1 VQAVF
6 KFTCGHLV
14 LDGWLCGGREE
25 QREKITSSDDP
36 RGWWWRSAAWLARR
50 SPATS
55 RGRDLE
61 KVEAKSGFEG
71 DGRLLLIPTY
81 TIQQIMAKKRKG
93 SARDVEEPKGPNMD
107 VGESRKRIR
116 TYEDVADSDDEFHLN
131 NDKVL
136 LEERPD
142 VKRRRKQQED
152 EEFLEQ
158 SDEEVLDA
166 PDSDDEEFESA
177 EEGQDAV
184 SQSGDEGAQD
194 EEEDD
199 EVWGTSKEALYGA
212 DAIETEEQALEEEAE
227 ALRLQK
233 KQLQAMSAAD
243 YGFDESEWQADA
255 EAEKAKDMA
264 TAERLKLLKS
274 RYPEFEPLSK
284 ELLELREVHTQ
295 LLEAAKEATATALP
309 YVPNAV
315 TKLRAASAY
324 IGTLT
329 MYFALLT
336 STASFGGD
344 KVAALSPNQLRD
356 HPVMESLVQCRDLW
370 LRVSLL
376 PEDPSPAEIQ
386 EAFASDDEDMDESIE
401 ELETIAKPNR
411 KQRKA
416 LARAQ
421 AAGGEAAQ
429 KRKAERL
436 QRAEAGFADL
446 DALVGATSTKRT
458 KKLPRAQDDD
468 SDLGEEAPLTAAE
481 AAEKAKRKKSLRFYT
496 SQIAQKA
503 NKRGAAGRDAGG
515 DEDVPHRE
523 RLRDR
528 QARLNAEAEKRGRK
542 PGGDGENADLGGNS
556 DDEDADQARHI
567 RETADDDVNG
577 YYDMVASKTA
587 RKKSDKAAYAE
598 AQKQA
603 ALLGGEVVQQ
613 ETVGEDGKRQISY
626 LIEKNKGLTPHRKKE
641 NRNPR
646 VKKRLKYEDK
656 KKKLASMK
664 PIYKGGEGRGGYGGE
679 MTGIKK
685 GLVKSTK
692 L

>member
-1 VQAVF
+1 
-6 KFTCGHLV
+6 
-14 LDGWLCGGREE
+14 
-25 QREKITSSDDP
+25 
-36 RGWWWRSAAWLARR
+36 
-50 SPATS
+50 
-55 RGRDLE
+55 
-61 KVEAKSGFEG
+61 
-71 DGRLLLIPTY
+71 
-81 TIQQIMAKKRKG
+81 MAKKRKG
-93 SARDVEEPKGPNMD
+93 GSARDTEEPKGPNMD

-158 SDEEVLDA
+158 SDEEVLGR
-166 PDSDDEEFESA
+166 SDTEDEDVFESA
-177 EEGQDAV
+177 EEGLDAA
-184 SQSGDEGAQD
+184 SQSGDEGAQEEDED
-194 EEEDD
+194 EEA
-199 EVWGTSKEALYGA
+199 WGTTKEALYGA

-243 YGFDESEWQADA
+243 YGFDESEWQAGA
-255 EAEKAKDMA
+255 EEDKAKEMATVTEILPQLEIAKDMPA
-264 TAERLKLLKS
+264 AERLKLLKS

-284 ELLELREVHTQ
+284 ELLELREVHSQ
-295 LLEAAKEATATALP
+295 LLNAAKEATATALP

-324 IGTLT
+324 IGSLT

-336 STASFGGD
+336 STASIGGD

-356 HPVMESLVQCRDLW
+356 HPVMESLMQCRDLW
-370 LRVSLL
+370 QRVQAL
-376 PEDPSPAEIQ
+376 PEDPSPAEIE
-386 EAFASDDEDMDESIE
+386 EAFADEDEESE
-401 ELETIAKPNR
+401 ESSGELETIAKPNR

-416 LARAQ
+416 ILRAQ
-421 AAGGEAAQ
+421 SAGGEAAQ

-436 QRAEAGFADL
+436 QRAEAGLADL
-446 DALVGATSTKRT
+446 DALLGAANTKR
-458 KKLPRAQDDD
+458 KPKSVIRAQDDD

-542 PGGDGENADLGGNS
+542 PGGDGENADLDGNS
-556 DDEDADQARHI
+556 DDEDAAQARHI

-577 YYDMVASKTA
+577 YYDMVASKTQ

-603 ALLGGEVVQQ
+603 ALLGGEVVQA
-613 ETVGEDGKRQISY
+613 ETVGEDGKRKISY

-641 NRNPR
+641 NRNSR
-646 VKKRLKYEDK
+646 VKKRKKYDDK

-664 PIYKGGEGRGGYGGE
+664 PVYKGGEGRGGYGGE
-679 MTGIKK
+679 LTGIKK

>member
-1 VQAVF
+1 
-6 KFTCGHLV
+6 
-14 LDGWLCGGREE
+14 
-25 QREKITSSDDP
+25 
-36 RGWWWRSAAWLARR
+36 
-50 SPATS
+50 
-55 RGRDLE
+55 
-61 KVEAKSGFEG
+61 
-71 DGRLLLIPTY
+71 
-81 TIQQIMAKKRKG
+81 MAKKRKG
-93 SARDVEEPKGPNMD
+93 GSARDTEEPKGPNMD

-116 TYEDVADSDDEFHLN
+116 TYEDVAGSDDEFHLN

-158 SDEEVLDA
+158 SDEEVLGR
-166 PDSDDEEFESA
+166 SDTEDEDEFESA
-177 EEGQDAV
+177 EDGLDAA
-184 SQSGDEGAQD
+184 SQSGDEGAQEED
-194 EEEDD
+194 EED
-199 EVWGTSKEALYGA
+199 EEAWGTTKEALYGA

-243 YGFDESEWQADA
+243 YGFDESEWQAGA
-255 EAEKAKDMA
+255 EEDKAKEMATVTEILPQLEIAKDMPA
-264 TAERLKLLKS
+264 AERLKLLKS

-284 ELLELREVHTQ
+284 ELLELREVHSQ

-324 IGTLT
+324 IGSLT

-336 STASFGGD
+336 STASIGGD

-356 HPVMESLVQCRDLW
+356 HPVMESLMQCRDLW
-370 LRVSLL
+370 QRVQAL
-376 PEDPSPAEIQ
+376 PEDPSPAEIE
-386 EAFASDDEDMDESIE
+386 EAFANEDEESE
-401 ELETIAKPNR
+401 ESAGELETIAKPNR

-416 LARAQ
+416 IARAQ
-421 AAGGEAAQ
+421 SAGGEAAQ

-436 QRAEAGFADL
+436 QRAEAGLADL
-446 DALVGATSTKRT
+446 DALLGAANNKR
-458 KKLPRAQDDD
+458 KPKSVIRAQDDD

-528 QARLNAEAEKRGRK
+528 QARLNAEAEKRGRR

-556 DDEDADQARHI
+556 DDEDAAQARHI

-577 YYDMVASKTA
+577 YYDMVASKTQ
-587 RKKSDKAAYAE
+587 RKKSDKAAFAE

-603 ALLGGEVVQQ
+603 ALQGGEVVQA
-613 ETVGEDGKRQISY
+613 ETVGEDGKRKISY

-641 NRNPR
+641 NRNSR
-646 VKKRLKYEDK
+646 VKKRKKYDDK

-664 PIYKGGEGRGGYGGE
+664 PVYKGGEGRGGYGGE
-679 MTGIKK
+679 LTGIKK

>member
-1 VQAVF
+1 
-6 KFTCGHLV
+6 
-14 LDGWLCGGREE
+14 
-25 QREKITSSDDP
+25 
-36 RGWWWRSAAWLARR
+36 
-50 SPATS
+50 
-55 RGRDLE
+55 
-61 KVEAKSGFEG
+61 
-71 DGRLLLIPTY
+71 
-81 TIQQIMAKKRKG
+81 MAKKRKG
-93 SARDVEEPKGPNMD
+93 GSARDTEEPKGPNMD

-158 SDEEVLDA
+158 SDEEVLGR
-166 PDSDDEEFESA
+166 SDTEDEDEFESA
-177 EEGQDAV
+177 EEGLDAA
-184 SQSGDEGAQD
+184 SQSGDEGAQEEDED
-194 EEEDD
+194 EEA
-199 EVWGTSKEALYGA
+199 WGTTKEALYGA

-243 YGFDESEWQADA
+243 YGFDESEWQAGA
-255 EAEKAKDMA
+255 EEDKAKEMATVTEILPQLEIAKDMPA
-264 TAERLKLLKS
+264 AERLKLLKS

-284 ELLELREVHTQ
+284 ELLELRGVHSQ
-295 LLEAAKEATATALP
+295 LLDAANEATATALP

-324 IGTLT
+324 IGSLT

-336 STASFGGD
+336 STASIGGD

-356 HPVMESLVQCRDLW
+356 HPVMESLMQCRDLW
-370 LRVSLL
+370 QRVQAL
-376 PEDPSPAEIQ
+376 PEDPSPAEIE
-386 EAFASDDEDMDESIE
+386 EAFADEDEESE
-401 ELETIAKPNR
+401 ESSGELETIAKPNR

-416 LARAQ
+416 ILRAQ
-421 AAGGEAAQ
+421 SAGGEAAQ

-436 QRAEAGFADL
+436 QRAEAGLADL
-446 DALVGATSTKRT
+446 DALLGAANTKR
-458 KKLPRAQDDD
+458 KPKSVIRAQDDD

-542 PGGDGENADLGGNS
+542 PGGDGENADLDGNS
-556 DDEDADQARHI
+556 DDEDAAQARHI

-577 YYDMVASKTA
+577 YYDMVASKTQ

-603 ALLGGEVVQQ
+603 ALLGGEVVQA
-613 ETVGEDGKRQISY
+613 ETVGEDGKRKISY

-641 NRNPR
+641 NRNSR
-646 VKKRLKYEDK
+646 VKKRKKYDDK

-664 PIYKGGEGRGGYGGE
+664 PVYKGGEGRGGYGGE
-679 MTGIKK
+679 LTGIKK

>member
-1 VQAVF
+1 LG
-6 KFTCGHLV
+6 KS
-14 LDGWLCGGREE
+14 
-25 QREKITSSDDP
+25 REKV
-36 RGWWWRSAAWLARR
+36 RRR
-50 SPATS
+50 SRS
-55 RGRDLE
+55 EGR
-61 KVEAKSGFEG
+61 
-71 DGRLLLIPTY
+71 RLPNHTTLHTN
-81 TIQQIMAKKRKG
+81 MAKKRKG
-93 SARDVEEPKGPNMD
+93 GVARDTEEPKGPNMD

-116 TYEDVADSDDEFHLN
+116 TYEDVAGSDDEFHLN

-158 SDEEVLDA
+158 SDEEVLGR
-166 PDSDDEEFESA
+166 SDTEDEDEFESA
-177 EEGQDAV
+177 EDGLDAA
-184 SQSGDEGAQD
+184 SQSGDEGAQEEDED
-194 EEEDD
+194 EEA
-199 EVWGTSKEALYGA
+199 WGTTKEALYGA

-243 YGFDESEWQADA
+243 YGFDESEWQAGA
-255 EAEKAKDMA
+255 EEDKAKEMATVTEILPQLEIAKDMPA
-264 TAERLKLLKS
+264 AERLKLLKS

-284 ELLELREVHTQ
+284 ELLELREVHSH

-324 IGTLT
+324 IGSLT

-336 STASFGGD
+336 STASIGGD

-356 HPVMESLVQCRDLW
+356 HPVMESLMQCRDLW
-370 LRVSLL
+370 QRVQAL
-376 PEDPSPAEIQ
+376 PEDPSPAEIE
-386 EAFASDDEDMDESIE
+386 EAFANEDEESE
-401 ELETIAKPNR
+401 ESAGELETIAKPNR

-416 LARAQ
+416 IARAQ
-421 AAGGEAAQ
+421 SAGGEAAQ

-436 QRAEAGFADL
+436 QRAEAGLADL
-446 DALVGATSTKRT
+446 DALLGAANTKR
-458 KKLPRAQDDD
+458 KPKSVIRAQDDD

-528 QARLNAEAEKRGRK
+528 QARLNAEAEKRGRR
-542 PGGDGENADLGGNS
+542 PGGDGENADLDGHS
-556 DDEDADQARHI
+556 DDEDAAQARHI

-577 YYDMVASKTA
+577 YYDMVASKTQ

-603 ALLGGEVVQQ
+603 ALLGGEVVQA
-613 ETVGEDGKRQISY
+613 ETVGEDGKRKISY

-641 NRNPR
+641 NRNSR
-646 VKKRLKYEDK
+646 VKKRKKYDDK

-664 PIYKGGEGRGGYGGE
+664 PVYKGGEGRGGYGGE
-679 MTGIKK
+679 LTGIKK

>member
-1 VQAVF
+1 
-6 KFTCGHLV
+6 
-14 LDGWLCGGREE
+14 
-25 QREKITSSDDP
+25 
-36 RGWWWRSAAWLARR
+36 
-50 SPATS
+50 
-55 RGRDLE
+55 
-61 KVEAKSGFEG
+61 
-71 DGRLLLIPTY
+71 
-81 TIQQIMAKKRKG
+81 MAKKRKG
-93 SARDVEEPKGPNMD
+93 GSARDTEEPKGPNMD

-116 TYEDVADSDDEFHLN
+116 TYEDVAGSDDEFHLN

-158 SDEEVLDA
+158 SDEEVLGR
-166 PDSDDEEFESA
+166 SDTEDEDEFESA
-177 EEGQDAV
+177 EDGLDAA
-184 SQSGDEGAQD
+184 SQSGDEGAQEEDED
-194 EEEDD
+194 EEA
-199 EVWGTSKEALYGA
+199 WGTTKEALYGA

-233 KQLQAMSAAD
+233 KQLQVMSAAD
-243 YGFDESEWQADA
+243 YGFDESEWQAGA
-255 EAEKAKDMA
+255 EEDKAKEMATVTEILPQLEIAKDMPA
-264 TAERLKLLKS
+264 AERLKLLKS

-284 ELLELREVHTQ
+284 ELLELREVHSQ
-295 LLEAAKEATATALP
+295 LLDAAKEATATALP

-324 IGTLT
+324 IGSLT

-336 STASFGGD
+336 STASIGGD

-356 HPVMESLVQCRDLW
+356 HPVMESLMQCRDLW
-370 LRVSLL
+370 QRVQVL
-376 PEDPSPAEIQ
+376 PEDPSPAKIE
-386 EAFASDDEDMDESIE
+386 EAFANEDEESE
-401 ELETIAKPNR
+401 ESAGELETIAKPNR

-416 LARAQ
+416 IARAQ
-421 AAGGEAAQ
+421 SAGGEAAQ

-436 QRAEAGFADL
+436 QRAEAGLADL
-446 DALVGATSTKRT
+446 DALLGAANTKR
-458 KKLPRAQDDD
+458 KPKSVIRAQDDD

-528 QARLNAEAEKRGRK
+528 QARLNAEAEKRGRR

-556 DDEDADQARHI
+556 DDEDAAQARHI

-577 YYDMVASKTA
+577 YYDMVASKTQ

-603 ALLGGEVVQQ
+603 ALQGGEVVQA
-613 ETVGEDGKRQISY
+613 ETVGEDGKRKISY

-641 NRNPR
+641 NRNSR
-646 VKKRLKYEDK
+646 VKKRKKYDDK

-664 PIYKGGEGRGGYGGE
+664 PVYKGGEGRGGYGGE
-679 MTGIKK
+679 LTGIKK

>member
-1 VQAVF
+1 
-6 KFTCGHLV
+6 
-14 LDGWLCGGREE
+14 
-25 QREKITSSDDP
+25 
-36 RGWWWRSAAWLARR
+36 
-50 SPATS
+50 
-55 RGRDLE
+55 
-61 KVEAKSGFEG
+61 
-71 DGRLLLIPTY
+71 
-81 TIQQIMAKKRKG
+81 MAKKRKG
-93 SARDVEEPKGPNMD
+93 GSARDTEEPKGPNMD

-158 SDEEVLDA
+158 SDEEVLGR
-166 PDSDDEEFESA
+166 SDTEDEDEFESA
-177 EEGQDAV
+177 EEGLDAA
-184 SQSGDEGAQD
+184 SQSGDEGAQEEDED
-194 EEEDD
+194 EEA
-199 EVWGTSKEALYGA
+199 WGTTKEALYGA

-243 YGFDESEWQADA
+243 YGFDESEWQAGA
-255 EAEKAKDMA
+255 EEDKAKEMATVTEILPQLEIAKDMPA
-264 TAERLKLLKS
+264 AERLKLLKS

-284 ELLELREVHTQ
+284 ELLELREVHSQ
-295 LLEAAKEATATALP
+295 LLNAAKEATATALP
-309 YVPNAV
+309 YVPNVV

-324 IGTLT
+324 IGSLT

-336 STASFGGD
+336 STASIGGD

-356 HPVMESLVQCRDLW
+356 HPVMESLMQCRDLW
-370 LRVSLL
+370 QRVQAL
-376 PEDPSPAEIQ
+376 PEDPSPAEIE
-386 EAFASDDEDMDESIE
+386 EAFADEDEESE
-401 ELETIAKPNR
+401 ESSGELETIAKPNR

-416 LARAQ
+416 ILRAQ
-421 AAGGEAAQ
+421 SAGGEAAQ

-436 QRAEAGFADL
+436 QRAEAGLADL
-446 DALVGATSTKRT
+446 DALLGAANTKR
-458 KKLPRAQDDD
+458 KPKSVIRAQDDD

-542 PGGDGENADLGGNS
+542 PGGDGENADLDGNS
-556 DDEDADQARHI
+556 DDEDAAQARHI

-577 YYDMVASKTA
+577 YYDMVASKTQ

-603 ALLGGEVVQQ
+603 ALLGGEVVQA
-613 ETVGEDGKRQISY
+613 ETVGEDGKRKISY

-641 NRNPR
+641 NRNSR
-646 VKKRLKYEDK
+646 VKKRKKYDDK

-664 PIYKGGEGRGGYGGE
+664 PVYKGGEGRGGYGGE
-679 MTGIKK
+679 LTGIKK

>member
-1 VQAVF
+1 
-6 KFTCGHLV
+6 
-14 LDGWLCGGREE
+14 
-25 QREKITSSDDP
+25 
-36 RGWWWRSAAWLARR
+36 
-50 SPATS
+50 
-55 RGRDLE
+55 
-61 KVEAKSGFEG
+61 
-71 DGRLLLIPTY
+71 
-81 TIQQIMAKKRKG
+81 MAKKRKG
-93 SARDVEEPKGPNMD
+93 GAARDMEEPKGPNMD

-116 TYEDVADSDDEFHLN
+116 TYEDVAGSDDEFHLN

-158 SDEEVLDA
+158 SDEEVLGR
-166 PDSDDEEFESA
+166 SDTEDEDEFESA
-177 EEGQDAV
+177 EDGLDAA
-184 SQSGDEGAQD
+184 SQSGDEGAQEEDED
-194 EEEDD
+194 EEA
-199 EVWGTSKEALYGA
+199 WGTTKEALYGA

-243 YGFDESEWQADA
+243 YGFDESEWQAGA
-255 EAEKAKDMA
+255 EEDKAKEMATVTEILPQLEIAKDMPA
-264 TAERLKLLKS
+264 AERLKLLKS

-284 ELLELREVHTQ
+284 ELLELREVHSH

-324 IGTLT
+324 IGSLT

-336 STASFGGD
+336 STASIGGD

-356 HPVMESLVQCRDLW
+356 HPVMESLMQCRDLW
-370 LRVSLL
+370 QRVQAL
-376 PEDPSPAEIQ
+376 PEDPSPAEIE
-386 EAFASDDEDMDESIE
+386 EAFANEDEESE
-401 ELETIAKPNR
+401 ESAGELETIAKPNR

-416 LARAQ
+416 IARAQ
-421 AAGGEAAQ
+421 SAGGEAAQ

-436 QRAEAGFADL
+436 QRAEAGLADL
-446 DALVGATSTKRT
+446 DALLGAANTKR
-458 KKLPRAQDDD
+458 KPKSVIRAQDDD

-528 QARLNAEAEKRGRK
+528 QARLNAEAEKRGRR
-542 PGGDGENADLGGNS
+542 PGGDGENADLDGHS
-556 DDEDADQARHI
+556 DDEDAAQARHI

-577 YYDMVASKTA
+577 YYDMVASKTQ

-603 ALLGGEVVQQ
+603 ALLGGEVVQA
-613 ETVGEDGKRQISY
+613 ETVGEDGKRKISY

-641 NRNPR
+641 NRNSR
-646 VKKRLKYEDK
+646 VKKRKKYDDK

-664 PIYKGGEGRGGYGGE
+664 PVYKGGEGRGGYGGE
-679 MTGIKK
+679 LTGIKK

>member
-1 VQAVF
+1 
-6 KFTCGHLV
+6 
-14 LDGWLCGGREE
+14 
-25 QREKITSSDDP
+25 
-36 RGWWWRSAAWLARR
+36 
-50 SPATS
+50 
-55 RGRDLE
+55 
-61 KVEAKSGFEG
+61 
-71 DGRLLLIPTY
+71 
-81 TIQQIMAKKRKG
+81 MAKKRKG
-93 SARDVEEPKGPNMD
+93 GARDAEEPKGPNMD

-158 SDEEVLDA
+158 SDEEVLDQ

-177 EEGQDAV
+177 EEQQDAA
-184 SQSGDEGAQD
+184 SDDEGAH
-194 EEEDD
+194 EEDEDD
-199 EVWGTSKEALYGA
+199 EAWGTSKEALYGA
-212 DAIETEEQALEEEAE
+212 DAIETEEQALAEEAE

-243 YGFDESEWQADA
+243 YGFDESEWQGDA
-255 EAEKAKDMA
+255 EADKAKEMATVTEVLPQLEIAKDMPP
-264 TAERLKLLKS
+264 AERLKLLKS
-274 RYPEFEPLSK
+274 RYPEFDPLSK
-284 ELLELREVHTQ
+284 ELLELQEVHTQ
-295 LLEAAKEATATALP
+295 LLDAAKEATESGLP

-324 IGTLT
+324 IGSLT

-336 STASFGGD
+336 STASIGGD

-370 LRVSLL
+370 QRVREL
-376 PEDPSPAEIQ
+376 PEDPSAAEIQ
-386 EAFASDDEDMDESIE
+386 EAFASEEEEEDE
-401 ELETIAKPNR
+401 ELEALEAIAKPNR

-446 DALVGATSTKRT
+446 DALVGAASTKRN
-458 KKLPRAQDDD
+458 KKLPRAQDED
-468 SDLGEEAPLTAAE
+468 SDLGDEAALTAAE

-528 QARLNAEAEKRGRK
+528 QARLNAEAEKRGRR
-542 PGGDGENADLGGNS
+542 PGGDGEGADLGGDS
-556 DDEDADQARHI
+556 DDEDAAQARHI

-587 RKKSDKAAYAE
+587 RKKSDKAALAE

-603 ALLGGEVVQQ
+603 KLQGGEVVQT
-613 ETVGEDGKRQISY
+613 ETVGEDGKRKISY

-641 NRNPR
+641 NRNSR
-646 VKKRLKYEDK
+646 VKKRMKYEDK

-664 PIYKGGEGRGGYGGE
+664 PVYKGGEGRGGYGGE

>member
-1 VQAVF
+1 
-6 KFTCGHLV
+6 
-14 LDGWLCGGREE
+14 
-25 QREKITSSDDP
+25 
-36 RGWWWRSAAWLARR
+36 
-50 SPATS
+50 
-55 RGRDLE
+55 
-61 KVEAKSGFEG
+61 
-71 DGRLLLIPTY
+71 
-81 TIQQIMAKKRKG
+81 M
-93 SARDVEEPKGPNMD
+93 EEPKGPNMD

-116 TYEDVADSDDEFHLN
+116 TYEDVAGSDDEFHLN

-158 SDEEVLDA
+158 SDEEVLGR
-166 PDSDDEEFESA
+166 SDTEDEDEFESA
-177 EEGQDAV
+177 EDGLDAA
-184 SQSGDEGAQD
+184 SQSGDEGAQEEDED
-194 EEEDD
+194 EEA
-199 EVWGTSKEALYGA
+199 WGTTKEALYGA

-243 YGFDESEWQADA
+243 YGFDESEWQAGA
-255 EAEKAKDMA
+255 EEDKAKEMATVTEILPQLEIAKDMPA
-264 TAERLKLLKS
+264 AERLKLLKS

-284 ELLELREVHTQ
+284 ELLELREVHSR

-324 IGTLT
+324 IGSLT

-336 STASFGGD
+336 STASIGGD

-356 HPVMESLVQCRDLW
+356 HPVMESLMQCRDLW
-370 LRVSLL
+370 QRVQAL
-376 PEDPSPAEIQ
+376 PEDPSPAEIE
-386 EAFASDDEDMDESIE
+386 EAFANEDEESE
-401 ELETIAKPNR
+401 ESAGELETIAKPNR

-416 LARAQ
+416 IARAQ
-421 AAGGEAAQ
+421 SAGGEAAQ

-436 QRAEAGFADL
+436 QRAEAGLADL
-446 DALVGATSTKRT
+446 DALLGAANTKR
-458 KKLPRAQDDD
+458 KPKSVIRAQDDD

-528 QARLNAEAEKRGRK
+528 QARLNAEAEKRGRR
-542 PGGDGENADLGGNS
+542 PGGDGENADLDGHS
-556 DDEDADQARHI
+556 DDEDAAQARHI

-577 YYDMVASKTA
+577 YYDMVASKTQ

-603 ALLGGEVVQQ
+603 ALLGGEVVQA
-613 ETVGEDGKRQISY
+613 ETVGEDGKRKISY

-641 NRNPR
+641 NRNSR
-646 VKKRLKYEDK
+646 VKKRKKYDDK

-664 PIYKGGEGRGGYGGE
+664 PVYKGGEGRGGYGGE
-679 MTGIKK
+679 LTGIKK

>member
-1 VQAVF
+1 
-6 KFTCGHLV
+6 
-14 LDGWLCGGREE
+14 
-25 QREKITSSDDP
+25 
-36 RGWWWRSAAWLARR
+36 
-50 SPATS
+50 
-55 RGRDLE
+55 
-61 KVEAKSGFEG
+61 
-71 DGRLLLIPTY
+71 
-81 TIQQIMAKKRKG
+81 MAKKRKG
-93 SARDVEEPKGPNMD
+93 GSARDTEEPKGPNMD

-158 SDEEVLDA
+158 SDEEVLGR
-166 PDSDDEEFESA
+166 SDTEDEDEFESA
-177 EEGQDAV
+177 EEGLDAA
-184 SQSGDEGAQD
+184 SQSGDEDAQEEDED
-194 EEEDD
+194 EEA
-199 EVWGTSKEALYGA
+199 WGTTKEALYGA

-243 YGFDESEWQADA
+243 YGFDESEWQAGA
-255 EAEKAKDMA
+255 EEDKAKEMATVTEILPQLEIAKDMPA
-264 TAERLKLLKS
+264 AERLKLLKS

-284 ELLELREVHTQ
+284 ELLELREVHSH
-295 LLEAAKEATATALP
+295 LLDAAKEATATALP

-324 IGTLT
+324 IGSLT

-336 STASFGGD
+336 STATIGGD

-356 HPVMESLVQCRDLW
+356 HPVMESLMQCRDLW
-370 LRVSLL
+370 QRVQAL
-376 PEDPSPAEIQ
+376 PEDPSPAEIE
-386 EAFASDDEDMDESIE
+386 EAFANEDEESEESAE

-416 LARAQ
+416 IARAQ
-421 AAGGEAAQ
+421 SAGGEAAQ

-436 QRAEAGFADL
+436 QRAEAGLADL
-446 DALVGATSTKRT
+446 DALLGAANTKR
-458 KKLPRAQDDD
+458 KAKSVIRAQDDD

-528 QARLNAEAEKRGRK
+528 QARLNAEAEKRGRR

-556 DDEDADQARHI
+556 DDEDAAQARHI

-577 YYDMVASKTA
+577 YYDMVASKTQ

-603 ALLGGEVVQQ
+603 ALLGGEVVQA
-613 ETVGEDGKRQISY
+613 ETVGEDGKRKISY

-641 NRNPR
+641 NRNSR
-646 VKKRLKYEDK
+646 VKKRKKYDDK

-664 PIYKGGEGRGGYGGE
+664 PVYKGGEGRGGYGGE
-679 MTGIKK
+679 LTGIKK

>member
-1 VQAVF
+1 
-6 KFTCGHLV
+6 
-14 LDGWLCGGREE
+14 
-25 QREKITSSDDP
+25 
-36 RGWWWRSAAWLARR
+36 
-50 SPATS
+50 
-55 RGRDLE
+55 
-61 KVEAKSGFEG
+61 
-71 DGRLLLIPTY
+71 
-81 TIQQIMAKKRKG
+81 MAKKRKG
-93 SARDVEEPKGPNMD
+93 SARDAEEPKGPNMD

-158 SDEEVLDA
+158 SDEEVLGA
-166 PDSDDEEFESA
+166 SDSDEEYESA
-177 EEGQDAV
+177 EEGHDAG
-184 SQSGDEGAQD
+184 SQSGDEQGQEED
-194 EEEDD
+194 EED
-199 EVWGTSKEALYGA
+199 EAWGTSKEALYGA

-243 YGFDESEWQADA
+243 YGFDESEWAGEA
-255 EAEKAKDMA
+255 EADKAKDMA
-264 TAERLKLLKS
+264 TVTEVLPQLEIAKDMTPTERLKLLKS
-274 RYPEFEPLSK
+274 RYPEFDPLSK
-284 ELLELREVHTQ
+284 ELLELRETHNQ
-295 LLEAAKEATATALP
+295 LLDAAKEATASALP
-309 YVPNAV
+309 YVPNSV

-324 IGTLT
+324 IGSLT

-336 STASFGGD
+336 STASIGGD

-356 HPVMESLVQCRDLW
+356 HPVMESLMQCRDLW
-370 LRVSLL
+370 QRVQAL
-376 PEDPSPAEIQ
+376 PEDPSPAEI
-386 EAFASDDEDMDESIE
+386 EDALASDDEELEDASE
-401 ELETIAKPNR
+401 EIETIAKPNR

-416 LARAQ
+416 IARAQ
-421 AAGGEAAQ
+421 NAGSEAAQ
-429 KRKAERL
+429 KRKADRM

-446 DALVGATSTKRT
+446 DALVGATSSKRSKTKN
-458 KKLPRAQDDD
+458 LPRAQDED

-481 AAEKAKRKKSLRFYT
+481 AAEKAKKKKSLRFYT

-528 QARLNAEAEKRGRK
+528 QARLNAEAEKRGKK
-542 PGGDGENADLGGNS
+542 PGGDGENADLGGDS
-556 DDEDADQARHI
+556 DDDDAAQARHI

-603 ALLGGEVVQQ
+603 ALQGGEVVQT
-613 ETVGEDGKRQISY
+613 ETVGEDGKRKISY

-641 NRNPR
+641 NRNSR
-646 VKKRLKYEDK
+646 VKKRKKYEDK

-664 PIYKGGEGRGGYGGE
+664 PVYKGGEGRGGYGGE
-679 MTGIKK
+679 LTGIKK

>member
-1 VQAVF
+1 
-6 KFTCGHLV
+6 
-14 LDGWLCGGREE
+14 
-25 QREKITSSDDP
+25 
-36 RGWWWRSAAWLARR
+36 
-50 SPATS
+50 
-55 RGRDLE
+55 
-61 KVEAKSGFEG
+61 
-71 DGRLLLIPTY
+71 
-81 TIQQIMAKKRKG
+81 MAKKRKG
-93 SARDVEEPKGPNMD
+93 SARDAEEPKGPNMD

-158 SDEEVLDA
+158 SDEEVLDQ
-166 PDSDDEEFESA
+166 PDSDDEEDFESA
-177 EEGQDAV
+177 EEGQDAA
-184 SQSGDEGAQD
+184 SQSGDEGAQND
-194 EEEDD
+194 EEVD
-199 EVWGTSKEALYGA
+199 EAWGTSKEALYGA

-243 YGFDESEWQADA
+243 YGFDESEWQGDA

-264 TAERLKLLKS
+264 TVTEILPQLEIPKDMTPAERLKLLKS

-295 LLEAAKEATATALP
+295 LLETAKEATATALP

-324 IGTLT
+324 IGSLT

-336 STASFGGD
+336 STASIGGD

-356 HPVMESLVQCRDLW
+356 HPVMESLIQCRDLW
-370 LRVSLL
+370 QRVSAL
-376 PEDPSPAEIQ
+376 PADPSPAEVQ
-386 EAFASDDEDMDESIE
+386 EAFASEDEEQDEALE
-401 ELETIAKPNR
+401 ELEAVAKPNR

-446 DALVGATSTKRT
+446 DALVGAASTKRS

-528 QARLNAEAEKRGRK
+528 QARLNAEAEKRGRR
-542 PGGDGENADLGGNS
+542 PGGDGEDADLDGAS
-556 DDEDADQARHI
+556 DDDNDAAQARHI

-603 ALLGGEVVQQ
+603 ALLGGEVVQA
-613 ETVGEDGKRQISY
+613 ETVGEDGKRKISY

-641 NRNPR
+641 ARNPR
-646 VKKRLKYEDK
+646 VKKRKKYDEK

-664 PIYKGGEGRGGYGGE
+664 PVYKGGEGRGGYGGE

>member
-1 VQAVF
+1 
-6 KFTCGHLV
+6 
-14 LDGWLCGGREE
+14 
-25 QREKITSSDDP
+25 
-36 RGWWWRSAAWLARR
+36 
-50 SPATS
+50 
-55 RGRDLE
+55 
-61 KVEAKSGFEG
+61 
-71 DGRLLLIPTY
+71 
-81 TIQQIMAKKRKG
+81 MAKKRKG
-93 SARDVEEPKGPNMD
+93 GSARDTEEPKGPNMD

-158 SDEEVLDA
+158 SDEEVLGR
-166 PDSDDEEFESA
+166 SDTEDEDEFESA
-177 EEGQDAV
+177 EEGLDAA
-184 SQSGDEGAQD
+184 SQSGDEGAQEEDED
-194 EEEDD
+194 EEA
-199 EVWGTSKEALYGA
+199 WGTTKEALYGA

-243 YGFDESEWQADA
+243 YGFDESEWQASA
-255 EAEKAKDMA
+255 EEDKAKEMATVTEILPQLEIAKDMPA
-264 TAERLKLLKS
+264 AERLKLLKS

-284 ELLELREVHTQ
+284 ELLELREVHSQ
-295 LLEAAKEATATALP
+295 LLNAAKEATATALP

-324 IGTLT
+324 IGSLT

-336 STASFGGD
+336 STASIGGD

-356 HPVMESLVQCRDLW
+356 HPVMESLMQCRDLW
-370 LRVSLL
+370 QRVQAL
-376 PEDPSPAEIQ
+376 PEDPSPAEIE
-386 EAFASDDEDMDESIE
+386 EAFADEDEESE
-401 ELETIAKPNR
+401 ESAGELETIAKPNR

-416 LARAQ
+416 ILRAQ
-421 AAGGEAAQ
+421 SAGGEAAQ

-436 QRAEAGFADL
+436 QRAEAGLADL
-446 DALVGATSTKRT
+446 DALLGAANTKR
-458 KKLPRAQDDD
+458 KPKSVIRAQDDD

-542 PGGDGENADLGGNS
+542 PGGDGENADLDGNS
-556 DDEDADQARHI
+556 DDEDAAQARHI

-577 YYDMVASKTA
+577 YYDMVASKTQ

-603 ALLGGEVVQQ
+603 ALLGGEVVQA
-613 ETVGEDGKRQISY
+613 ETVGEDGKRKISY

-641 NRNPR
+641 NRNSR
-646 VKKRLKYEDK
+646 VKKRKKYDDK

-664 PIYKGGEGRGGYGGE
+664 PVYKGGEGRGGYGGE
-679 MTGIKK
+679 LTGIKK

>member
-1 VQAVF
+1 
-6 KFTCGHLV
+6 
-14 LDGWLCGGREE
+14 
-25 QREKITSSDDP
+25 
-36 RGWWWRSAAWLARR
+36 
-50 SPATS
+50 
-55 RGRDLE
+55 
-61 KVEAKSGFEG
+61 
-71 DGRLLLIPTY
+71 
-81 TIQQIMAKKRKG
+81 MAKKRKG
-93 SARDVEEPKGPNMD
+93 GVARDTEEPKGPNMD

-116 TYEDVADSDDEFHLN
+116 TYEDVAGSDDEFHLN

-158 SDEEVLDA
+158 SDEEVLGR
-166 PDSDDEEFESA
+166 SDTEDEDEFESA
-177 EEGQDAV
+177 EDGLDAA
-184 SQSGDEGAQD
+184 SQSGDEGAQEEDED
-194 EEEDD
+194 EEA
-199 EVWGTSKEALYGA
+199 WGTTKEALYGA

-243 YGFDESEWQADA
+243 YGFDESEWQAGA
-255 EAEKAKDMA
+255 EEDKAKEMATVTEILPQLEIAKDMPA
-264 TAERLKLLKS
+264 AERLKLLKS

-284 ELLELREVHTQ
+284 ELLELREVHSH

-324 IGTLT
+324 IGSLT

-336 STASFGGD
+336 STASIGGD

-356 HPVMESLVQCRDLW
+356 HPVMESLMQCRDLW
-370 LRVSLL
+370 QRVQAL
-376 PEDPSPAEIQ
+376 PEDPSPAEIE
-386 EAFASDDEDMDESIE
+386 EAFANEDEESE
-401 ELETIAKPNR
+401 ESAGELETIAKPNR

-416 LARAQ
+416 IARAQ
-421 AAGGEAAQ
+421 SAGGEAAQ

-436 QRAEAGFADL
+436 QRAEAGLADL
-446 DALVGATSTKRT
+446 DALLGAANTKR
-458 KKLPRAQDDD
+458 KPKSVIRAQDDD

-528 QARLNAEAEKRGRK
+528 QARLNAEAEKRGRR
-542 PGGDGENADLGGNS
+542 PGGDGENADLDGHS
-556 DDEDADQARHI
+556 DDEDAAQARHI

-577 YYDMVASKTA
+577 YYDMVASKTQ

-603 ALLGGEVVQQ
+603 ALLGGEVVQA
-613 ETVGEDGKRQISY
+613 ETVGEDGKRKISY

-641 NRNPR
+641 NRNSR
-646 VKKRLKYEDK
+646 VKKRKKYDDK

-664 PIYKGGEGRGGYGGE
+664 PVYKGGEGRGGYGGE
-679 MTGIKK
+679 LTGIKK

>member
-1 VQAVF
+1 M
-6 KFTCGHLV
+6 
-14 LDGWLCGGREE
+14 
-25 QREKITSSDDP
+25 
-36 RGWWWRSAAWLARR
+36 AWLAGPEFTRCCCKPR
-50 SPATS
+50 QH
-55 RGRDLE
+55 LE
-61 KVEAKSGFEG
+61 KVEAKSGVEG
-71 DGRLLLIPTY
+71 VGRLLISTY
-81 TIQQIMAKKRKG
+81 TPPPKIMAKKRKG
-93 SARDVEEPKGPNMD
+93 SARDAEEPKGPNMD

-158 SDEEVLDA
+158 SDEEVLGRS
-166 PDSDDEEFESA
+166 DSEDEDEFESA
-177 EEGQDAV
+177 EEGQDAA

-194 EEEDD
+194 DEEDD
-199 EVWGTSKEALYGA
+199 EAWGTSKEALYGA

-243 YGFDESEWQADA
+243 YGFDESEWQNDA
-255 EAEKAKDMA
+255 EADKAKDMA
-264 TAERLKLLKS
+264 TVTEILPQLEIAKDMTPAERLKLLKS

-295 LLEAAKEATATALP
+295 LLDAAKEATSTALP

-324 IGTLT
+324 IGSLT

-336 STASFGGD
+336 STASIGGD
-344 KVAALSPNQLRD
+344 KVAALSPSQLRD
-356 HPVMESLVQCRDLW
+356 HPVMESLIQCRDLW
-370 LRVSLL
+370 QRVSTL
-376 PEDPSPAEIQ
+376 PEDPSPADIQ
-386 EAFASDDEDMDESIE
+386 EAFASEDEDMDESIE
-401 ELETIAKPNR
+401 ELESLPKLNR
-411 KQRKA
+411 KQTKA

-446 DALVGATSTKRT
+446 DALVGAASTKRT

-528 QARLNAEAEKRGRK
+528 QARLNAEAEKRGRR

-556 DDEDADQARHI
+556 DDEDAAQAQHI
-567 RETADDDVNG
+567 RETVDDDVNG

-587 RKKSDKAAYAE
+587 RKKSDKAAFAE

-603 ALLGGEVVQQ
+603 KLLGGEVVQA
-613 ETVGEDGKRQISY
+613 ETVGEDGKRKISY

-641 NRNPR
+641 NRNSR
-646 VKKRLKYEDK
+646 VKKRMKYEDK

-664 PIYKGGEGRGGYGGE
+664 PVYKGGEGRGGYGGE

>member
-1 VQAVF
+1 
-6 KFTCGHLV
+6 
-14 LDGWLCGGREE
+14 
-25 QREKITSSDDP
+25 
-36 RGWWWRSAAWLARR
+36 
-50 SPATS
+50 
-55 RGRDLE
+55 
-61 KVEAKSGFEG
+61 
-71 DGRLLLIPTY
+71 
-81 TIQQIMAKKRKG
+81 MAKKRKG
-93 SARDVEEPKGPNMD
+93 GSARDTEEPKGPNMD

-158 SDEEVLDA
+158 SDEEVLGR
-166 PDSDDEEFESA
+166 PDTEDEDEFESA
-177 EEGQDAV
+177 EEGLDAA
-184 SQSGDEGAQD
+184 SQSGDEGAQEEDED
-194 EEEDD
+194 EEA
-199 EVWGTSKEALYGA
+199 WGTTKEALYGA

-243 YGFDESEWQADA
+243 YGFDESEWQAGA
-255 EAEKAKDMA
+255 EEDKAKEMATVTEILPQLEIAKDMPA
-264 TAERLKLLKS
+264 AERLKLLKS

-284 ELLELREVHTQ
+284 ELLELREVHSQ
-295 LLEAAKEATATALP
+295 LLNAAKEATATALP

-324 IGTLT
+324 IGSLT

-336 STASFGGD
+336 STASIGGD

-356 HPVMESLVQCRDLW
+356 HPVMESLMQCRDLW
-370 LRVSLL
+370 QRVQAL
-376 PEDPSPAEIQ
+376 PEDPSPAEIE
-386 EAFASDDEDMDESIE
+386 EAFADEDEESE
-401 ELETIAKPNR
+401 ESSGELETIAKPNR

-416 LARAQ
+416 ILRAQ
-421 AAGGEAAQ
+421 SAGGEAAQ

-436 QRAEAGFADL
+436 QRAEAGLADL
-446 DALVGATSTKRT
+446 DALLGAANTKR
-458 KKLPRAQDDD
+458 KPKSVIRAQDDD

-542 PGGDGENADLGGNS
+542 PGGDGENADLDGNS
-556 DDEDADQARHI
+556 DDEDAAQARHI

-577 YYDMVASKTA
+577 YYDMVASKTQ

-603 ALLGGEVVQQ
+603 ALLGGEVVQA
-613 ETVGEDGKRQISY
+613 ETVGEDGKRKISY

-641 NRNPR
+641 NRNSR
-646 VKKRLKYEDK
+646 VKKRKKYDDK

-664 PIYKGGEGRGGYGGE
+664 PVYKGGEGRGGYGGE
-679 MTGIKK
+679 LTGIKK

>member
-1 VQAVF
+1 
-6 KFTCGHLV
+6 
-14 LDGWLCGGREE
+14 
-25 QREKITSSDDP
+25 
-36 RGWWWRSAAWLARR
+36 
-50 SPATS
+50 
-55 RGRDLE
+55 
-61 KVEAKSGFEG
+61 
-71 DGRLLLIPTY
+71 
-81 TIQQIMAKKRKG
+81 MAKKRKG
-93 SARDVEEPKGPNMD
+93 GSARDTEEPKGPNMD

-158 SDEEVLDA
+158 SDEEVLGR
-166 PDSDDEEFESA
+166 SDTEDEDEFESA
-177 EEGQDAV
+177 EEGLDAA
-184 SQSGDEGAQD
+184 SQSGDEGAQ
-194 EEEDD
+194 EEDEDD
-199 EVWGTSKEALYGA
+199 EAWGTTKEALYGA

-243 YGFDESEWQADA
+243 YGFDESEWQAGA
-255 EAEKAKDMA
+255 EEDKAKEMATVTEILPQLEIAKDMPA
-264 TAERLKLLKS
+264 AERLKLLKS

-284 ELLELREVHTQ
+284 ELLELREVHSQ
-295 LLEAAKEATATALP
+295 LLGAAKEATATALP

-324 IGTLT
+324 IGSLT

-336 STASFGGD
+336 STASIGGD

-356 HPVMESLVQCRDLW
+356 HPVMESLMQCRDLW
-370 LRVSLL
+370 QRVQAL
-376 PEDPSPAEIQ
+376 PEDPSPAEI
-386 EAFASDDEDMDESIE
+386 EDAFANEDEESE
-401 ELETIAKPNR
+401 ESAGELETIAKPNR

-416 LARAQ
+416 IARAQ
-421 AAGGEAAQ
+421 SAGSEAAQ

-436 QRAEAGFADL
+436 QRAEAGLADL
-446 DALVGATSTKRT
+446 DALLGAANTKR
-458 KKLPRAQDDD
+458 KPKSVIRAQDDD

-542 PGGDGENADLGGNS
+542 PGGDGENADLDGNS
-556 DDEDADQARHI
+556 DDEDAAQARHI

-577 YYDMVASKTA
+577 YYDMVASKTQ

-603 ALLGGEVVQQ
+603 ALLGGEVVQA
-613 ETVGEDGKRQISY
+613 ETVGEDGKRKISY

-641 NRNPR
+641 NRNSR
-646 VKKRLKYEDK
+646 VKKRKKYDDK

-664 PIYKGGEGRGGYGGE
+664 PVYKGGEGRGGYGGE
-679 MTGIKK
+679 LTGIKK

>member
-1 VQAVF
+1 
-6 KFTCGHLV
+6 
-14 LDGWLCGGREE
+14 
-25 QREKITSSDDP
+25 
-36 RGWWWRSAAWLARR
+36 
-50 SPATS
+50 
-55 RGRDLE
+55 
-61 KVEAKSGFEG
+61 
-71 DGRLLLIPTY
+71 
-81 TIQQIMAKKRKG
+81 MAKKRKG
-93 SARDVEEPKGPNMD
+93 GSARDKEEPKGPNMD

-116 TYEDVADSDDEFHLN
+116 TYEDVAGSDDEFHLN

-158 SDEEVLDA
+158 SDEEVLGR
-166 PDSDDEEFESA
+166 SDTEDEDEFESA
-177 EEGQDAV
+177 EDGLDAA
-184 SQSGDEGAQD
+184 SQSGDEGAQEEDED
-194 EEEDD
+194 EEA
-199 EVWGTSKEALYGA
+199 WGTTKEALYGA

-233 KQLQAMSAAD
+233 KQLQVMSAAD
-243 YGFDESEWQADA
+243 YGFDESEWQAGA
-255 EAEKAKDMA
+255 EEDKAKEMATVTEILPQLEIAKDMPA
-264 TAERLKLLKS
+264 AERLKLLKS

-284 ELLELREVHTQ
+284 ELLELREVHSQ
-295 LLEAAKEATATALP
+295 LLDAAKEATATALP

-324 IGTLT
+324 IGSLT

-336 STASFGGD
+336 STASIGGD

-356 HPVMESLVQCRDLW
+356 HPVMESLMQCRDLW
-370 LRVSLL
+370 QRVQVL
-376 PEDPSPAEIQ
+376 PEDPSPAEIE
-386 EAFASDDEDMDESIE
+386 EAFANEDEESE
-401 ELETIAKPNR
+401 ESAGELETIAKPNR

-416 LARAQ
+416 IARAQ
-421 AAGGEAAQ
+421 SAGGEAAQ

-436 QRAEAGFADL
+436 QRAEAGLADL
-446 DALVGATSTKRT
+446 DALLGAANTKR
-458 KKLPRAQDDD
+458 KPKSVIRAQDDD

-528 QARLNAEAEKRGRK
+528 QARLNAEAEKRGRR

-556 DDEDADQARHI
+556 DDEDAAQARHI

-577 YYDMVASKTA
+577 YYDMVASKTQ

-603 ALLGGEVVQQ
+603 ALQGGEVVQA
-613 ETVGEDGKRQISY
+613 ETVGEDGKRKISY

-641 NRNPR
+641 NRNSR
-646 VKKRLKYEDK
+646 VKKRKKYDDK

-664 PIYKGGEGRGGYGGE
+664 PVYKGGEGRGGYGGE
-679 MTGIKK
+679 LTGIKK

>member
-1 VQAVF
+1 LR
-6 KFTCGHLV
+6 T
-14 LDGWLCGGREE
+14 R
-25 QREKITSSDDP
+25 SSP
-36 RGWWWRSAAWLARR
+36 VAA
-50 SPATS
+50 S
-55 RGRDLE
+55 RGRSERLE
-61 KVEAKSGFEG
+61 KVEAKSGVEVA
-71 DGRLLLIPTY
+71 GRAADLDSTY
-81 TIQQIMAKKRKG
+81 TPPPQTIMAKKRKG
-93 SARDVEEPKGPNMD
+93 SARDAEEPKGPNMD

-158 SDEEVLDA
+158 SDEEVLGRS
-166 PDSDDEEFESA
+166 DSEDEDDFESA
-177 EEGQDAV
+177 EEGQDAA

-194 EEEDD
+194 DEEDEED
-199 EVWGTSKEALYGA
+199 EEAWGTSKEALYGA

-243 YGFDESEWQADA
+243 YGFDESEWQNDA
-255 EAEKAKDMA
+255 EADKAKDMA
-264 TAERLKLLKS
+264 TVTEILPQLEIAKDMTPAERLKLLKS

-295 LLEAAKEATATALP
+295 LLDAAKEATATALP

-324 IGTLT
+324 IGSLT

-336 STASFGGD
+336 STASIGGD

-356 HPVMESLVQCRDLW
+356 HPVMESLIQCRDLW
-370 LRVSLL
+370 QRVSTL

-386 EAFASDDEDMDESIE
+386 EAFASEDEDMDESIE
-401 ELETIAKPNR
+401 ELEFLPKR

-446 DALVGATSTKRT
+446 DALVGAASTKRT
-458 KKLPRAQDDD
+458 KKLPRAQDDE

-528 QARLNAEAEKRGRK
+528 QARLNAEAEKRGRR
-542 PGGDGENADLGGNS
+542 PAHPRDG
-556 DDEDADQARHI
+556 R
-567 RETADDDVNG
+567 R
-577 YYDMVASKTA
+577 
-587 RKKSDKAAYAE
+587 
-598 AQKQA
+598 
-603 ALLGGEVVQQ
+603 
-613 ETVGEDGKRQISY
+613 
-626 LIEKNKGLTPHRKKE
+626 
-641 NRNPR
+641 
-646 VKKRLKYEDK
+646 
-656 KKKLASMK
+656 
-664 PIYKGGEGRGGYGGE
+664 
-679 MTGIKK
+679 
-685 GLVKSTK
+685 
-692 L
+692 

>member
-1 VQAVF
+1 
-6 KFTCGHLV
+6 
-14 LDGWLCGGREE
+14 
-25 QREKITSSDDP
+25 
-36 RGWWWRSAAWLARR
+36 
-50 SPATS
+50 
-55 RGRDLE
+55 
-61 KVEAKSGFEG
+61 
-71 DGRLLLIPTY
+71 
-81 TIQQIMAKKRKG
+81 MAKKRKG
-93 SARDVEEPKGPNMD
+93 SARDTEEPKGPNMD

-116 TYEDVADSDDEFHLN
+116 TYEDVAGSDDEFHLN

-158 SDEEVLDA
+158 SDEEVLGR
-166 PDSDDEEFESA
+166 SDTEDEDEFESA
-177 EEGQDAV
+177 EEGLDAA
-184 SQSGDEGAQD
+184 SQSGDEGAQEEDED
-194 EEEDD
+194 EEA
-199 EVWGTSKEALYGA
+199 WGTSKEALYGA

-243 YGFDESEWQADA
+243 YGFDESEWQAGA
-255 EAEKAKDMA
+255 EEDKAKEMATVTEVLPQLEIAKDMPP
-264 TAERLKLLKS
+264 AERLKLLKS

-284 ELLELREVHTQ
+284 ELLELREVHSH
-295 LLEAAKEATATALP
+295 LLDAAKEATATALP

-324 IGTLT
+324 IGSLT

-336 STASFGGD
+336 STASIGGD
-344 KVAALSPNQLRD
+344 KIAALSPNQLRD
-356 HPVMESLVQCRDLW
+356 HPVMESLMQCRDLW
-370 LRVSLL
+370 QRVQAL
-376 PEDPSPAEIQ
+376 PEDPSPAEIE
-386 EAFASDDEDMDESIE
+386 EAFANQDEESEESAE
-401 ELETIAKPNR
+401 ELDTIAKPNR

-416 LARAQ
+416 IARAQ
-421 AAGGEAAQ
+421 SAGGEAAQ

-436 QRAEAGFADL
+436 QRAEAGLADL
-446 DALVGATSTKRT
+446 DALLGAANTKRS
-458 KKLPRAQDDD
+458 KPKNIIRAQDDD

-481 AAEKAKRKKSLRFYT
+481 AAEKAKKKKSLRFYT

-528 QARLNAEAEKRGRK
+528 QARLNAEAEKRGRR

-556 DDEDADQARHI
+556 DDEDAAQARHI

-577 YYDMVASKTA
+577 YYDMVASKTQ
-587 RKKSDKAAYAE
+587 RKKNDKAAFAE

-603 ALLGGEVVQQ
+603 KLQGGEVIQA
-613 ETVGEDGKRQISY
+613 EEVGEDGKRKISY

-641 NRNPR
+641 NRNSR
-646 VKKRLKYEDK
+646 VKKRKKYDDK

-664 PIYKGGEGRGGYGGE
+664 PVYKGGEGRGGYGGE
-679 MTGIKK
+679 LTGIKK

>member
-1 VQAVF
+1 
-6 KFTCGHLV
+6 
-14 LDGWLCGGREE
+14 
-25 QREKITSSDDP
+25 
-36 RGWWWRSAAWLARR
+36 
-50 SPATS
+50 
-55 RGRDLE
+55 
-61 KVEAKSGFEG
+61 
-71 DGRLLLIPTY
+71 
-81 TIQQIMAKKRKG
+81 MAKKRKG
-93 SARDVEEPKGPNMD
+93 GSARDTEEPKGPNMD

-158 SDEEVLDA
+158 SDEEVLGR
-166 PDSDDEEFESA
+166 SDTEDEDEFESA
-177 EEGQDAV
+177 EEGLDAA
-184 SQSGDEGAQD
+184 SQSGDEGAQ
-194 EEEDD
+194 EDD
-199 EVWGTSKEALYGA
+199 EDEEAWGTTKEALYGA

-243 YGFDESEWQADA
+243 YGFDESEWQAGA
-255 EAEKAKDMA
+255 EEDKAKEMATVTEVLPQLEIAKDMPA
-264 TAERLKLLKS
+264 AERLKLLKS

-284 ELLELREVHTQ
+284 ELLELREIHSH

-324 IGTLT
+324 IGSLT

-336 STASFGGD
+336 STASIGGD

-356 HPVMESLVQCRDLW
+356 HPVMESLMQCRDLW
-370 LRVSLL
+370 QRVQAL
-376 PEDPSPAEIQ
+376 PEDPSPAEIE
-386 EAFASDDEDMDESIE
+386 EAFANEDEESE
-401 ELETIAKPNR
+401 ESAGELETIAKPNR

-416 LARAQ
+416 IARAQ
-421 AAGGEAAQ
+421 SAGGEAAQ

-436 QRAEAGFADL
+436 QRAEAGLADL
-446 DALVGATSTKRT
+446 DALLGAANTKR
-458 KKLPRAQDDD
+458 KPKSVIRAQDDD

-542 PGGDGENADLGGNS
+542 PGGDGENADLDGNS
-556 DDEDADQARHI
+556 DDEDAAQARHI

-577 YYDMVASKTA
+577 YYDMVASKTQ

-603 ALLGGEVVQQ
+603 ALLGGEVVQA
-613 ETVGEDGKRQISY
+613 ETVGEDGKRKISY

-641 NRNPR
+641 NRNSR
-646 VKKRLKYEDK
+646 VKKRKKYDDK

-664 PIYKGGEGRGGYGGE
+664 PVYKGGEGRGGYGGE
-679 MTGIKK
+679 LTGIKK

>member
-1 VQAVF
+1 
-6 KFTCGHLV
+6 
-14 LDGWLCGGREE
+14 
-25 QREKITSSDDP
+25 
-36 RGWWWRSAAWLARR
+36 
-50 SPATS
+50 
-55 RGRDLE
+55 
-61 KVEAKSGFEG
+61 
-71 DGRLLLIPTY
+71 
-81 TIQQIMAKKRKG
+81 MAKKRKG
-93 SARDVEEPKGPNMD
+93 GSARDTEEPKGPNMD

-158 SDEEVLDA
+158 SDEEVLGR
-166 PDSDDEEFESA
+166 SDTEDEDEFESA
-177 EEGQDAV
+177 EEGLDAA
-184 SQSGDEGAQD
+184 SQSGDEGAQEEDED
-194 EEEDD
+194 EEA
-199 EVWGTSKEALYGA
+199 WGTTKEALYGA

-243 YGFDESEWQADA
+243 YGFDESEWQAGA
-255 EAEKAKDMA
+255 EEDKAKEMATVTEILPQLEIAKDMPA
-264 TAERLKLLKS
+264 AERLKLLKS

-284 ELLELREVHTQ
+284 ELLELREVHSQ
-295 LLEAAKEATATALP
+295 LLDAAKEATATALP

-324 IGTLT
+324 IGSLT

-336 STASFGGD
+336 STASIGGD

-356 HPVMESLVQCRDLW
+356 HPVMESLIQCRDLW
-370 LRVSLL
+370 QRVQAL
-376 PEDPSPAEIQ
+376 PEDPSPAEIE
-386 EAFASDDEDMDESIE
+386 EAFADEDEESE
-401 ELETIAKPNR
+401 ESAGELETIAKPNR

-416 LARAQ
+416 ILRAQ
-421 AAGGEAAQ
+421 SAGGEAAQ

-436 QRAEAGFADL
+436 QRAEAGLADL
-446 DALVGATSTKRT
+446 DALLGAANTKR
-458 KKLPRAQDDD
+458 KPKSVIRAQDDD

-542 PGGDGENADLGGNS
+542 PGGDGENADLDGNS
-556 DDEDADQARHI
+556 DDEDAAQARHI

-577 YYDMVASKTA
+577 YYDMVASKTQ

-603 ALLGGEVVQQ
+603 ALLGGEVVQA
-613 ETVGEDGKRQISY
+613 ETVGEDGKRKISY

-641 NRNPR
+641 NRNSR
-646 VKKRLKYEDK
+646 VKKRKKYDDK

-664 PIYKGGEGRGGYGGE
+664 PVYKGGEGRGGYGGE
-679 MTGIKK
+679 LTGIKK

>member
-1 VQAVF
+1 
-6 KFTCGHLV
+6 
-14 LDGWLCGGREE
+14 
-25 QREKITSSDDP
+25 
-36 RGWWWRSAAWLARR
+36 
-50 SPATS
+50 
-55 RGRDLE
+55 
-61 KVEAKSGFEG
+61 
-71 DGRLLLIPTY
+71 
-81 TIQQIMAKKRKG
+81 MAKKRKG
-93 SARDVEEPKGPNMD
+93 GSARDTEEPKGPNMD

-158 SDEEVLDA
+158 SDEEVLGR
-166 PDSDDEEFESA
+166 SDTEDEDEFESA
-177 EEGQDAV
+177 EEGLDAA
-184 SQSGDEGAQD
+184 SQSGDEDAQEEDED
-194 EEEDD
+194 EEA
-199 EVWGTSKEALYGA
+199 WGTTKEALYGA

-243 YGFDESEWQADA
+243 YGFDESEWQAGA
-255 EAEKAKDMA
+255 EEDKAKEMATVTEILPQLEIAKDMPA
-264 TAERLKLLKS
+264 AERLKLLKS

-284 ELLELREVHTQ
+284 ELLELREVHSH
-295 LLEAAKEATATALP
+295 LLDAAKEATATALP

-324 IGTLT
+324 IGSLT

-336 STASFGGD
+336 STATIGGD

-356 HPVMESLVQCRDLW
+356 HPVMESLMQCRDLW
-370 LRVSLL
+370 QRVQAL
-376 PEDPSPAEIQ
+376 PEDPSPAEIE
-386 EAFASDDEDMDESIE
+386 EAFANEDEESEESAE

-416 LARAQ
+416 IARAQ
-421 AAGGEAAQ
+421 SAGGEAAQ

-436 QRAEAGFADL
+436 QRAEAGLADL
-446 DALVGATSTKRT
+446 DALLGAANTKR
-458 KKLPRAQDDD
+458 KAKSVIRAQDDD

-528 QARLNAEAEKRGRK
+528 QARLNAEAEKRGRR

-556 DDEDADQARHI
+556 DDEDAAQARHI

-577 YYDMVASKTA
+577 YYDMVASKTQ

-603 ALLGGEVVQQ
+603 ALLGGEVVQA
-613 ETVGEDGKRQISY
+613 ETVGEDGKRKISY

-641 NRNPR
+641 NRNSR
-646 VKKRLKYEDK
+646 VKKRMKYEDK

-664 PIYKGGEGRGGYGGE
+664 PVYKGGEGRGGYGGE

>member
-1 VQAVF
+1 
-6 KFTCGHLV
+6 
-14 LDGWLCGGREE
+14 
-25 QREKITSSDDP
+25 
-36 RGWWWRSAAWLARR
+36 
-50 SPATS
+50 
-55 RGRDLE
+55 
-61 KVEAKSGFEG
+61 
-71 DGRLLLIPTY
+71 
-81 TIQQIMAKKRKG
+81 MAKKRKG
-93 SARDVEEPKGPNMD
+93 GSARDTEEPKGPNMD

-158 SDEEVLDA
+158 SDEEVLGR
-166 PDSDDEEFESA
+166 SDTEDEDEFESA
-177 EEGQDAV
+177 EEGLDAA
-184 SQSGDEGAQD
+184 SQSGDEGAQEEDED
-194 EEEDD
+194 EEA
-199 EVWGTSKEALYGA
+199 WGTTKEALYGA

-243 YGFDESEWQADA
+243 YGFDESEWQAGA
-255 EAEKAKDMA
+255 EEDKAKEMATVTEILPQLEIAKDMPA
-264 TAERLKLLKS
+264 AERLKLLKS

-284 ELLELREVHTQ
+284 ELLELREVHSQ
-295 LLEAAKEATATALP
+295 LLNAAKEATATALP

-324 IGTLT
+324 IGSLT

-336 STASFGGD
+336 STASIGGD

-356 HPVMESLVQCRDLW
+356 HPVMESLMQCRDLW
-370 LRVSLL
+370 QRVQAL
-376 PEDPSPAEIQ
+376 PEDPSPAEIE
-386 EAFASDDEDMDESIE
+386 EAFADEDEESE
-401 ELETIAKPNR
+401 ESSGELETIAKPNR

-416 LARAQ
+416 ILRAQ
-421 AAGGEAAQ
+421 SAGGEAAQ

-436 QRAEAGFADL
+436 QRAEAGLADL
-446 DALVGATSTKRT
+446 DALLGAANTKR
-458 KKLPRAQDDD
+458 KPKSVIRAQDDD

-542 PGGDGENADLGGNS
+542 PGGDGENADLDGNS
-556 DDEDADQARHI
+556 DDEDAAQARHI

-577 YYDMVASKTA
+577 YYDMVASKTQ

-603 ALLGGEVVQQ
+603 ALLGGEVVQA
-613 ETVGEDGKRQISY
+613 ETVGEDGKRKISY

-641 NRNPR
+641 NRNSR
-646 VKKRLKYEDK
+646 VKKRMKYEDK

-664 PIYKGGEGRGGYGGE
+664 PVYKGGEGRGGYGGE

>member
-1 VQAVF
+1 
-6 KFTCGHLV
+6 
-14 LDGWLCGGREE
+14 
-25 QREKITSSDDP
+25 
-36 RGWWWRSAAWLARR
+36 
-50 SPATS
+50 
-55 RGRDLE
+55 
-61 KVEAKSGFEG
+61 
-71 DGRLLLIPTY
+71 
-81 TIQQIMAKKRKG
+81 MAKKRKG
-93 SARDVEEPKGPNMD
+93 GSARDTEEPKGPNMD

-116 TYEDVADSDDEFHLN
+116 TYEDVAGSDDEFHLN

-158 SDEEVLDA
+158 SDEEVLGR
-166 PDSDDEEFESA
+166 SDTEDEDEFESA
-177 EEGQDAV
+177 EDGLDAA
-184 SQSGDEGAQD
+184 SQSGDEGAQEED
-194 EEEDD
+194 EED
-199 EVWGTSKEALYGA
+199 EEAWGTTKEALYGA

-243 YGFDESEWQADA
+243 YGFDESEWQAGA
-255 EAEKAKDMA
+255 EEDKAKEMATVTEILPQLEIAKDMPA
-264 TAERLKLLKS
+264 AERLKLLKS

-284 ELLELREVHTQ
+284 ELLELREVHSQ
-295 LLEAAKEATATALP
+295 LLDAAKEATATALP

-324 IGTLT
+324 IGSLT

-336 STASFGGD
+336 STASIGGD

-356 HPVMESLVQCRDLW
+356 HPVMESLMQCRDLW
-370 LRVSLL
+370 QRVQVL
-376 PEDPSPAEIQ
+376 PEDPSPAEIE
-386 EAFASDDEDMDESIE
+386 EAFANEDEESE
-401 ELETIAKPNR
+401 ESAGELETIAKPNR

-416 LARAQ
+416 IARAQ
-421 AAGGEAAQ
+421 SAGGEAAQ

-436 QRAEAGFADL
+436 QRAEAGLADL
-446 DALVGATSTKRT
+446 DALLGAANTKR
-458 KKLPRAQDDD
+458 KPKSVIRAQDDD

-528 QARLNAEAEKRGRK
+528 QARLNAEAEKRGRR

-556 DDEDADQARHI
+556 DDEDAAQARHI

-577 YYDMVASKTA
+577 YYDMVASKTQ

-603 ALLGGEVVQQ
+603 ALQGGEVVQA
-613 ETVGEDGKRQISY
+613 ETVGEDGKRKISY

-641 NRNPR
+641 NRNSR
-646 VKKRLKYEDK
+646 VKKRKKYDDK

-664 PIYKGGEGRGGYGGE
+664 PVYKGGEGRGGYGGE
-679 MTGIKK
+679 LTGIKK

>member
-1 VQAVF
+1 
-6 KFTCGHLV
+6 
-14 LDGWLCGGREE
+14 
-25 QREKITSSDDP
+25 
-36 RGWWWRSAAWLARR
+36 
-50 SPATS
+50 
-55 RGRDLE
+55 
-61 KVEAKSGFEG
+61 
-71 DGRLLLIPTY
+71 
-81 TIQQIMAKKRKG
+81 MAKKRKG
-93 SARDVEEPKGPNMD
+93 GARDAEEPKGPNMD

-142 VKRRRKQQED
+142 VKRRRKQQDD
-152 EEFLEQ
+152 EEFLDQ
-158 SDEEVLDA
+158 SDEEVLGG
-166 PDSDDEEFESA
+166 PDSDDEDEFESA
-177 EEGQDAV
+177 EEEQDAA
-184 SQSGDEGAQD
+184 SQSGNEGAQD

-199 EVWGTSKEALYGA
+199 EAWGTSKEALYGA

-233 KQLQAMSAAD
+233 KQLAAMSAAD
-243 YGFDESEWQADA
+243 YGFDESEWQGDA
-255 EAEKAKDMA
+255 EAEKAKEMSTVTEILPQLEIAKDM
-264 TAERLKLLKS
+264 TPAERLKLLKS

-284 ELLELREVHTQ
+284 ELLELQETHTR
-295 LLEAAKEATATALP
+295 LLDAAKEATASALP

-324 IGTLT
+324 IGSLT

-336 STASFGGD
+336 STASIGGD

-356 HPVMESLVQCRDLW
+356 HPVMESLMQCRDLW
-370 LRVSLL
+370 QRVSTL
-376 PEDPSPAEIQ
+376 PKDPSPAEIQ
-386 EAFASDDEDMDESIE
+386 EAFASSDEEMDEPTS

-458 KKLPRAQDDD
+458 KKPPRAQDDED

-528 QARLNAEAEKRGRK
+528 QARLNAEAEKRGKR
-542 PGGDGENADLGGNS
+542 PGGDGENADLDGHS
-556 DDEDADQARHI
+556 DDDDDAAQAQHI

-603 ALLGGEVVQQ
+603 KLLGGEVVAA
-613 ETVGEDGKRQISY
+613 ETVGEDGKRAISY

-641 NRNPR
+641 NRNSR
-646 VKKRLKYEDK
+646 VKKRKKYEDK

-664 PIYKGGEGRGGYGGE
+664 PVYKGGEGRGGYGGE

>member
-1 VQAVF
+1 
-6 KFTCGHLV
+6 
-14 LDGWLCGGREE
+14 
-25 QREKITSSDDP
+25 
-36 RGWWWRSAAWLARR
+36 
-50 SPATS
+50 
-55 RGRDLE
+55 
-61 KVEAKSGFEG
+61 
-71 DGRLLLIPTY
+71 
-81 TIQQIMAKKRKG
+81 MAKKRKG
-93 SARDVEEPKGPNMD
+93 GAARDTEEPKGPNMD

-116 TYEDVADSDDEFHLN
+116 TYEDVAGSDDEFHLN

-158 SDEEVLDA
+158 SDEEVLGR
-166 PDSDDEEFESA
+166 SDTEDEDEFESA
-177 EEGQDAV
+177 EDGLDAA
-184 SQSGDEGAQD
+184 SQSGDEGAQEEDED
-194 EEEDD
+194 EEA
-199 EVWGTSKEALYGA
+199 WGTTKEALYGA

-243 YGFDESEWQADA
+243 YGFDESEWQAGA
-255 EAEKAKDMA
+255 EEDKAKEMATVTEILPQLEIAKDMPA
-264 TAERLKLLKS
+264 AERLKLLKS

-284 ELLELREVHTQ
+284 ELLELREVHSH

-324 IGTLT
+324 IGSLT

-336 STASFGGD
+336 STASIGGD

-356 HPVMESLVQCRDLW
+356 HPVMESLMQCRDLW
-370 LRVSLL
+370 QRVQTL
-376 PEDPSPAEIQ
+376 PEDPSPAEIE
-386 EAFASDDEDMDESIE
+386 EAFANEDEESE
-401 ELETIAKPNR
+401 ESAGELETIAKPNR

-416 LARAQ
+416 IARAQ
-421 AAGGEAAQ
+421 SAGDEAAQ

-436 QRAEAGFADL
+436 QRAEAGLADL
-446 DALVGATSTKRT
+446 DALLGAANTKR
-458 KKLPRAQDDD
+458 KPKSVIRAQDDD

-528 QARLNAEAEKRGRK
+528 QARLNAEAEKRGRR
-542 PGGDGENADLGGNS
+542 PGGDGENADLDGHS
-556 DDEDADQARHI
+556 DDEDAAQARHI

-577 YYDMVASKTA
+577 YYDMVASKTQ

-603 ALLGGEVVQQ
+603 ALLGGEVVQA
-613 ETVGEDGKRQISY
+613 ETVGEDGKRKISY

-641 NRNPR
+641 NRNSR
-646 VKKRLKYEDK
+646 VKKRKKYDDK

-664 PIYKGGEGRGGYGGE
+664 PVYKGGEGRGGYGGE
-679 MTGIKK
+679 LTGIKK

>member
-1 VQAVF
+1 
-6 KFTCGHLV
+6 
-14 LDGWLCGGREE
+14 
-25 QREKITSSDDP
+25 
-36 RGWWWRSAAWLARR
+36 
-50 SPATS
+50 
-55 RGRDLE
+55 
-61 KVEAKSGFEG
+61 
-71 DGRLLLIPTY
+71 
-81 TIQQIMAKKRKG
+81 M
-93 SARDVEEPKGPNMD
+93 
-107 VGESRKRIR
+107 
-116 TYEDVADSDDEFHLN
+116 
-131 NDKVL
+131 
-136 LEERPD
+136 
-142 VKRRRKQQED
+142 
-152 EEFLEQ
+152 
-158 SDEEVLDA
+158 
-166 PDSDDEEFESA
+166 
-177 EEGQDAV
+177 
-184 SQSGDEGAQD
+184 
-194 EEEDD
+194 
-199 EVWGTSKEALYGA
+199 
-212 DAIETEEQALEEEAE
+212 
-227 ALRLQK
+227 RLQK

-243 YGFDESEWQADA
+243 YGFDESEWQNDA
-255 EAEKAKDMA
+255 EADKAKDMA
-264 TAERLKLLKS
+264 TVTEILPQLEIAKDMTPAERLKLLKS

-295 LLEAAKEATATALP
+295 LLDAAKEATASALP

-324 IGTLT
+324 IGSLT

-336 STASFGGD
+336 STASIGGD

-356 HPVMESLVQCRDLW
+356 HPVMESLMQCRDLW
-370 LRVSLL
+370 QRVQAL
-376 PEDPSPAEIQ
+376 PEDLSPAEIE
-386 EAFASDDEDMDESIE
+386 EAFADEDEESE
-401 ELETIAKPNR
+401 ESSGELETIAKPNR

-416 LARAQ
+416 ILRAQ
-421 AAGGEAAQ
+421 SAGGEAAQ

-436 QRAEAGFADL
+436 QRAEAGLADL
-446 DALVGATSTKRT
+446 DALLGAANTKR
-458 KKLPRAQDDD
+458 KPKSVIRAQDDD

-542 PGGDGENADLGGNS
+542 PGGDGENADLDGNS
-556 DDEDADQARHI
+556 DDEDAAQARHI

-577 YYDMVASKTA
+577 YYDMVASKTQ

-603 ALLGGEVVQQ
+603 ALLGGEVVQA
-613 ETVGEDGKRQISY
+613 ETVGEDGKRKISY

-641 NRNPR
+641 NRNSR
-646 VKKRLKYEDK
+646 VKKRKKYDDK

-664 PIYKGGEGRGGYGGE
+664 PVYKGGEGRGGYGGE
-679 MTGIKK
+679 LTGIKK

>member
-1 VQAVF
+1 
-6 KFTCGHLV
+6 
-14 LDGWLCGGREE
+14 
-25 QREKITSSDDP
+25 
-36 RGWWWRSAAWLARR
+36 
-50 SPATS
+50 
-55 RGRDLE
+55 
-61 KVEAKSGFEG
+61 
-71 DGRLLLIPTY
+71 
-81 TIQQIMAKKRKG
+81 MAKKRKG
-93 SARDVEEPKGPNMD
+93 GSARDTEEPKGPNMD

-158 SDEEVLDA
+158 SDEEVLGR
-166 PDSDDEEFESA
+166 SDTEDEDEFESA
-177 EEGQDAV
+177 EEGLDAA
-184 SQSGDEGAQD
+184 SQSGDEGAQ
-194 EEEDD
+194 EDD
-199 EVWGTSKEALYGA
+199 EDEEAWGTTKEALYGA

-243 YGFDESEWQADA
+243 YGFDESEWQAGA
-255 EAEKAKDMA
+255 EEDKAKEMATVTEVLPQLEIAKDMPA
-264 TAERLKLLKS
+264 AERLKLLKS

-284 ELLELREVHTQ
+284 ELLELREIHSH

-324 IGTLT
+324 IGSLT

-336 STASFGGD
+336 STASIGGD

-356 HPVMESLVQCRDLW
+356 HPVMESLMQCRDLW
-370 LRVSLL
+370 QRVQAL
-376 PEDPSPAEIQ
+376 PEDPSPAEIE
-386 EAFASDDEDMDESIE
+386 EAFANEDEESE
-401 ELETIAKPNR
+401 ESAGELETVAKPNR

-416 LARAQ
+416 IARAQ
-421 AAGGEAAQ
+421 SAGGEAAQ

-436 QRAEAGFADL
+436 QRAEAGLADL
-446 DALVGATSTKRT
+446 DALLGAANTKR
-458 KKLPRAQDDD
+458 KPKSVIRAQDDD

-542 PGGDGENADLGGNS
+542 PGGDGENADLDGNS
-556 DDEDADQARHI
+556 DDEDAAQARHI

-577 YYDMVASKTA
+577 YYDMVASKTQ

-603 ALLGGEVVQQ
+603 ALLGGEVVQA
-613 ETVGEDGKRQISY
+613 ETVGEDGKRKISY

-641 NRNPR
+641 NRNSR
-646 VKKRLKYEDK
+646 VKKRKKYDDK

-664 PIYKGGEGRGGYGGE
+664 PVYKGGEGRGGYGGE
-679 MTGIKK
+679 LTGIKK

>member
-1 VQAVF
+1 
-6 KFTCGHLV
+6 
-14 LDGWLCGGREE
+14 
-25 QREKITSSDDP
+25 
-36 RGWWWRSAAWLARR
+36 
-50 SPATS
+50 
-55 RGRDLE
+55 
-61 KVEAKSGFEG
+61 
-71 DGRLLLIPTY
+71 
-81 TIQQIMAKKRKG
+81 MAKKRKG
-93 SARDVEEPKGPNMD
+93 GSARDTEEPKGPNMD

-116 TYEDVADSDDEFHLN
+116 TYEDVAGSDDEFHLN

-158 SDEEVLDA
+158 SDEEVLGR
-166 PDSDDEEFESA
+166 SDTEDEDEFESA
-177 EEGQDAV
+177 EDGLDAA
-184 SQSGDEGAQD
+184 SQSGDEGAQEEDED
-194 EEEDD
+194 EEA
-199 EVWGTSKEALYGA
+199 WGTTKEALYGA

-233 KQLQAMSAAD
+233 TQLQAMSAAD
-243 YGFDESEWQADA
+243 YGFDESEWQAGA
-255 EAEKAKDMA
+255 EEDKAKEMATVTEILPQLEIAKDMPA
-264 TAERLKLLKS
+264 AERLKLLKS

-284 ELLELREVHTQ
+284 ELLELREVHNH
-295 LLEAAKEATATALP
+295 LLDAAKEATATALP

-324 IGTLT
+324 IGSLT

-336 STASFGGD
+336 STASIGGD
-344 KVAALSPNQLRD
+344 KIAALAPNQLRD
-356 HPVMESLVQCRDLW
+356 HPVMESLMQCRDLW
-370 LRVSLL
+370 QRVQAL
-376 PEDPSPAEIQ
+376 PEDPSPAEIE
-386 EAFASDDEDMDESIE
+386 EAFQDEDSEESAE
-401 ELETIAKPNR
+401 EVETIAKPNR

-416 LARAQ
+416 IARAQ
-421 AAGGEAAQ
+421 SAGGEAAQ

-436 QRAEAGFADL
+436 QRAEAGLADL
-446 DALVGATSTKRT
+446 DALLGAANTKRS
-458 KKLPRAQDDD
+458 KPKNVIRAQDDD

-481 AAEKAKRKKSLRFYT
+481 AAEKAKKKKSLRFYT

-528 QARLNAEAEKRGRK
+528 QARLNAEAEKRGRR

-556 DDEDADQARHI
+556 DDEDAAQARHI

-577 YYDMVASKTA
+577 YYDMVASKTQ

-603 ALLGGEVVQQ
+603 ALQGGEVVQA
-613 ETVGEDGKRQISY
+613 ETVGEDGKRKISY

-641 NRNPR
+641 NRNSR
-646 VKKRLKYEDK
+646 VKKRKKYDDK

-664 PIYKGGEGRGGYGGE
+664 PVYKGGEGRGGYGGE
-679 MTGIKK
+679 LTGIKK